1 MQKSAKASI
10 GGVADLGET
19 LKVTSTIIKNYS
31 LQWGAAESMQDKI
44 QLTAKHRGTKKEV
57 CQLRLKKQHLNRVV
71 AIGCGG
77 NKRHASC
84 CACDNFFVILF
95 ANSGEMITFAVFKLD
110 FLKKLI

>member
-10 GGVADLGET
+10 GGVVDLGET

-31 LQWGAAESMQDKI
+31 LQWGAAESVQDKI
-44 QLTAKHRGTKKEV
+44 QLTAKNSGTKKRGLSV
-57 CQLRLKKQHLNRVV
+57 ALKKHLNRVV

-95 ANSGEMITFAVFKLD
+95 ANSG
-110 FLKKLI
+110 

>member
-1 MQKSAKASI
+1 M
-10 GGVADLGET
+10 
-19 LKVTSTIIKNYS
+19 
-31 LQWGAAESMQDKI
+31 
-44 QLTAKHRGTKKEV
+44 
-57 CQLRLKKQHLNRVV
+57 RLKKLHLNRVV

-110 FLKKLI
+110 FLKKMI

>member
-1 MQKSAKASI
+1 MLQKLAILISNSFNNLAIKLLSY
-10 GGVADLGET
+10 GLNSLG
-19 LKVTSTIIKNYS
+19 KSS
-31 LQWGAAESMQDKI
+31 LLTMLPRG
-44 QLTAKHRGTKKEV
+44 LTARACRTKYRSPQRIVELKKEV

-95 ANSGEMITFAVFKLD
+95 ANSG
-110 FLKKLI
+110 

>member
-10 GGVADLGET
+10 GGVVDLGET
-19 LKVTSTIIKNYS
+19 LKVTSTIIKNYG
-31 LQWGAAESMQDKI
+31 LQWGAAESVQDKI
-44 QLTAKHRGTKKEV
+44 QITAKNSGTKKRGLSV
-57 CQLRLKKQHLNRVV
+57 ALKKQHLNRVV

-95 ANSGEMITFAVFKLD
+95 ANSG
-110 FLKKLI
+110 